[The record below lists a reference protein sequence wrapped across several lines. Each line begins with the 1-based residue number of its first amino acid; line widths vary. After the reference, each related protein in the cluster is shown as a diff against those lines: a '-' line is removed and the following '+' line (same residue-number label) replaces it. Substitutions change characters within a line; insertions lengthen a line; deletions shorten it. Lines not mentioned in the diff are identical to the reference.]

1 MIMFYVNLPRGNDGA
16 YNTRV
21 SFDVFDD
28 AMLFVCDA
36 VDNTY
41 AHHAIIVTDDDSV
54 IGVYHGDVVR
64 GDDDQFPR
72 TNYGPDL

>member
-36 VDNTY
+36 VDNTGTRTT
-41 AHHAIIVTDDDSV
+41 AIIVTDDDSV

-64 GDDDQFPR
+64 GDDDQFPAHQLR
-72 TNYGPDL
+72 A